1 MHDGESQCA
10 AMSHVTLNCIMK
22 QLNTGCLQQ
31 GATYCILYKILKTER
46 LWADV
51 KRYDYLHFKLEV
63 VAAEVDVATT
73 NSYSINTIGR
83 LVVVGL
89 VVL

>member
-1 MHDGESQCA
+1 M
-10 AMSHVTLNCIMK
+10 
-22 QLNTGCLQQ
+22 
-31 GATYCILYKILKTER
+31 
-46 LWADV
+46 

-63 VAAEVDVATT
+63 VAAKVDVATT
-73 NSYSINTIGR
+73 NSYSINTTGR

>member
-1 MHDGESQCA
+1 
-10 AMSHVTLNCIMK
+10 MK
-22 QLNTGCLQQ
+22 RC
-31 GATYCILYKILKTER
+31 
-46 LWADV
+46 
-51 KRYDYLHFKLEV
+51 DYLHFKLEV

>member
-1 MHDGESQCA
+1 MMHDAESQCG

-46 LWADV
+46 LFV

>member
-1 MHDGESQCA
+1 MMHDGESQCA

-31 GATYCILYKILKTER
+31 SAT
-46 LWADV
+46 WADV
-51 KRYDYLHFKLEV
+51 KRCDYLHFKLEV